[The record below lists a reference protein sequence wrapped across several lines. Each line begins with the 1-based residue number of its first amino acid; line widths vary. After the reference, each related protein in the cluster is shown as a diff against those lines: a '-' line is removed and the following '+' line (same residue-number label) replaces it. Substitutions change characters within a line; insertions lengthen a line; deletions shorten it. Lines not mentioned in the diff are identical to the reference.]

1 VRIGINA
8 FYLGAVTTGS
18 GQYINHLIRQLAR
31 LGDEGEYVLVKN
43 IEYRMQNT
51 SHSYSPFSILHPAS
65 CILHPVSTPF
75 DSISENLAK
84 LWFEQVSFPSAC
96 RRQGVEIA
104 HVPYFASPFFP
115 TTPTVVTVHDLIPMI
130 LPAYRGSILVRLY
143 TRLVAAAARKADI
156 VLTDSKASKWDIV
169 RLLGIPAERVR
180 VIYLA
185 VDDVYQPVLDGHRL
199 ARSRPKYGLPE
210 SYLLYLGGFDQRK
223 NVPTLLKAFAQL
235 GEDSRFK
242 GRDLRFEIQDS
253 RVHLVMA
260 GRLPEKGS
268 DFFPDPR
275 PIVQE
280 LGIGER
286 VVFTGWVP
294 EEDKPALYSGAR
306 ALVFPSLY
314 EGFGLPPLEALA
326 CGTPV
331 ITSNRGSLPEIVG
344 EGGLLLE
351 PDDVEGLAGAME
363 QLLNND
369 TLWGDLREKGLAHAA
384 RFSWEK
390 TARETLAVYR
400 EIGK

>member
-8 FYLGAVTTGS
+8 FYLGALTTGS
-18 GQYINHLIRQLAR
+18 GQYINHLIRQVTR
-31 LGDEGEYVLVKN
+31 LGDESEYVLVKDAGP
-43 IEYRMQNT
+43 RTQDT
-51 SHSYSPFSILHPAS
+51 SIVYPTS

-75 DSISENLAK
+75 DSLSENLAK
-84 LWFEQVSFPSAC
+84 LWFEQVSFPRAC

-104 HVPYFASPFFP
+104 HVPYFASPLFP
-115 TTPTVVTVHDLIPMI
+115 TTPTVITVHDLIPML
-130 LPAYRGSILVRLY
+130 LPAYQGSTLVRLY
-143 TRLVAAAARKADI
+143 TLLVAVAAKRADM
-156 VLTDSKASKWDIV
+156 VLTDSQASKWDIV
-169 RLLGIPAERVR
+169 RLLDIPAERVR

-185 VDDVYQPVLDGHRL
+185 ADGIYQPVLDEHRL
-199 ARSRPKYGLPE
+199 TATRRKYSLPE
-210 SYLLYLGGFDQRK
+210 SYLLYLGGFDRRK
-223 NVPTLLKAFAQL
+223 NVPTLLKAFARL
-235 GEDSRFK
+235 AKDPRAF
-242 GRDLRFEIQDS
+242 
-253 RVHLVMA
+253 LVIA

-331 ITSNRGSLPEIVG
+331 IASNRGSLPEIVG
-344 EGGLLLE
+344 KGGLLLE
-351 PDDVEGLAGAME
+351 PDDLEGLTGAME
-363 QLLNND
+363 KLLNDD
-369 TLWGDLREKGLAHAA
+369 TLWGDLRERGLAHAA

-400 EIGK
+400 EIGE

>member
-1 VRIGINA
+1 MRIGINA

-18 GQYINHLIRQLAR
+18 GQYINHLIRRLTR
-31 LGDEGEYVLVKN
+31 LGDESEYVLIKDTG
-43 IEYRMQNT
+43 YRIQDT
-51 SHSYSPFSILHPAS
+51 SNSHTAPCIVHPAS
-65 CILHPVSTPF
+65 CILHSVSTPF

-84 LWFEQVSFPSAC
+84 LWFEQVSFPRTC

-104 HVPYFASPFFP
+104 HVPYFASPLFP
-115 TTPTVVTVHDLIPMI
+115 TTPTVVTVHDPIPML

-156 VLTDSKASKWDIV
+156 VLTDAQASKRDIV

-185 VDDVYQPVLDGHRL
+185 VDDIYQPVLDEHHLTEMRRKYRL
-199 ARSRPKYGLPE
+199 PP

-235 GEDSRFK
+235 AKDSRFK
-242 GRDLRFEIQDS
+242 IQDS
-253 RVHLVMA
+253 EVFLVMA
-260 GRLPEKGS
+260 GRLPEKSS

-280 LGIGER
+280 LGIEER

-294 EEDKPALYSGAR
+294 EGDKPALYSGAR

-331 ITSNRGSLPEIVG
+331 IASNRGSLPEVVG

-351 PDDVEGLAGAME
+351 PDDVEGLAAAME
-363 QLLNND
+363 KLLADDNMR
-369 TLWGDLREKGLAHAA
+369 TDLRQKGLAHAA

-390 TARETLAVYR
+390 TAQETLAVYR
-400 EIGK
+400 EVKGR

>member
-18 GQYINHLIRQLAR
+18 GQYIHHLVRRLTR
-31 LGDEGEYVLVKN
+31 LGDESEYILVKHTGW
-43 IEYRMQNT
+43 RMQNT
-51 SHSYSPFSILHPAS
+51 SHSYSPF
-65 CILHPVSTPF
+65 CILHSVPTPF

-84 LWFEQVSFPSAC
+84 LWFEQVSFPRAC
-96 RRQGVEIA
+96 RRQDVELA
-104 HVPYFASPFFP
+104 HVPYFASPLFP
-115 TTPTVVTVHDLIPMI
+115 TTPTVVTVHDLIPML
-130 LPAYRGSILVRLY
+130 LPAYRGSTLVRLY
-143 TRLVAAAARKADI
+143 TRLVAAAARKADM
-156 VLTDSKASKWDIV
+156 VLTDSQASKRDIV

-185 VDDVYQPVLDGHRL
+185 ADDIYQPVRDEHRL
-199 ARSRPKYGLPE
+199 AAVRRKYGLPE
-210 SYLLYLGGFDQRK
+210 SYLLYLGGFDRRK

-235 GEDSRFK
+235 AKASRI
-242 GRDLRFEIQDS
+242 GDW
-253 RVHLVMA
+253 RVSLVIA
-260 GRLPEKGS
+260 GRLPERGA

-275 PIVQE
+275 PIAQE
-280 LGIGER
+280 LGIGKR

-331 ITSNRGSLPEIVG
+331 IASNKGSLPEIVG
-344 EGGLLLE
+344 EGGLLVE

-363 QLLNND
+363 KLLADND
-369 TLWGDLREKGLAHAA
+369 LQTDLRQKGLAHAA
-384 RFSWEK
+384 KFSWEK
-390 TARETLAVYR
+390 TARETMAVYQ
-400 EIGK
+400 EVKGC

>member
-1 VRIGINA
+1 MRIGINA

-18 GQYINHLIRQLAR
+18 GQYINHLIRQLTR
-31 LGDEGEYVLVKN
+31 LGDKSEYVLVKN

-51 SHSYSPFSILHPAS
+51 SHSHSPFSILHSPFSILHPV
-65 CILHPVSTPF
+65 PTPF
-75 DSISENLAK
+75 DSISEDLAK
-84 LWFEQVSFPSAC
+84 LWFEQVSFPRAC
-96 RRQGVEIA
+96 RRQDVEIA
-104 HVPYFASPFFP
+104 HVPYFASPLFP
-115 TTPTVVTVHDLIPMI
+115 TTPTVVTVHDLIPML
-130 LPAYRGSILVRLY
+130 LPAYRGSLLVRLY
-143 TRLVAAAARKADI
+143 TLLVAVAAKRADI
-156 VLTDSKASKWDIV
+156 VLTDSEASKWDIV
-169 RLLGIPAERVR
+169 RLLDIPAARVR

-185 VDDVYQPVLDGHRL
+185 ADDIYQPVLDEHRL
-199 ARSRPKYGLPE
+199 AAIRRKYGLPE

-235 GEDSRFK
+235 AKDSRFEI
-242 GRDLRFEIQDS
+242 RESRFEIRDS

-275 PIVQE
+275 PIVE
-280 LGIGER
+280 KLGIGEQ

-331 ITSNRGSLPEIVG
+331 IASNRGSLPEIVG
-344 EGGLLLE
+344 DGGLLLE
-351 PDDVEGLAGAME
+351 PDDVEELAGAME
-363 QLLNND
+363 KLLNDD
-369 TLWGDLREKGLAHAA
+369 TLWGNLRQKGLAHAA

>member
-18 GQYINHLIRQLAR
+18 GQYINHLVSQLTR
-31 LGDEGEYVLVKN
+31 LGDENEYVLVDVQETGRKTQDS
-43 IEYRMQNT
+43 YH
-51 SHSYSPFSILHPAS
+51 SHSPFSILHPV
-65 CILHPVSTPF
+65 PTPF

-84 LWFEQVSFPSAC
+84 LWFEQVSFPRAC
-96 RRQGVEIA
+96 RRQGIEVA
-104 HVPYFASPFFP
+104 HVPYFASPLFP
-115 TTPTVVTVHDLIPMI
+115 TTPTVVTVHDLIPML

-143 TRLVAAAARKADI
+143 TLLVAIAAKRADI
-156 VLTDSKASKWDIV
+156 VLTDSQASKWDIV
-169 RLLGIPAERVR
+169 RLLDIPAGRVR

-185 VDDVYQPVLDGHRL
+185 ADDIYQPILDEHRL
-199 ARSRPKYGLPE
+199 AATRRKYGLPE
-210 SYLLYLGGFDQRK
+210 RYLLYLGGFDQRK

-235 GEDSRFK
+235 ARDSRAF
-242 GRDLRFEIQDS
+242 
-253 RVHLVMA
+253 LVVA

-280 LGIGER
+280 LGIRER

-331 ITSNRGSLPEIVG
+331 IASNQGSLPEIVG
-344 EGGLLLE
+344 DGGLLLE
-351 PDDVEGLAGAME
+351 QDDVEGLAGAME
-363 QLLNND
+363 KLVNDD
-369 TLWGDLREKGLAHAA
+369 TLWGNVREKGLAHAA

-390 TARETLAVYR
+390 AARETLAVYR
-400 EIGK
+400 EVKRC

>member
-31 LGDEGEYVLVKN
+31 LESESEYVLIDSKKAGRKIQDTGVL
-43 IEYRMQNT
+43 R
-51 SHSYSPFSILHPAS
+51 LAS
-65 CILHPVSTPF
+65 CFLFPVSTPF

-84 LWFEQVSFPSAC
+84 LWFEQASFPRAC
-96 RRQGVEIA
+96 SRQGVEIA
-104 HVPYFASPFFP
+104 HVPYFASPLFP
-115 TTPTVVTVHDLIPMI
+115 TTPTVVTVHDLIPML
-130 LPAYRGSILVRLY
+130 LPVYRGSIWVRLY
-143 TRLVAAAARKADI
+143 TLLVAVAAKRADI
-156 VLTDSKASKWDIV
+156 VLTDSEASKWDIV
-169 RLLGIPAERVR
+169 HLLDIPSERVH

-185 VDDVYQPVLDGHRL
+185 ADDIYQPILDDQRL
-199 ARSRPKYGLPE
+199 TAIRQKYGLPE

-223 NVPTLLKAFAQL
+223 NVPALLKAFAQL
-235 GEDSRFK
+235 AKDP
-242 GRDLRFEIQDS
+242 
-253 RVHLVMA
+253 RVFLAVA

-280 LGIGER
+280 LGIEER

-331 ITSNRGSLPEIVG
+331 IASNQGSLPEIVG
-344 EGGLLLE
+344 DGGLLLE
-351 PDDVEGLAGAME
+351 PNDVEGLAGAME
-363 QLLNND
+363 KLLNDD
-369 TLWGDLREKGLAHAA
+369 TLREDLREKGLAHAA
-384 RFSWEK
+384 KFSWEK
-390 TARETLAVYR
+390 TAQQTLAVYQ
-400 EIGK
+400 EIGE

>member
-1 VRIGINA
+1 VRIGMNA

-18 GQYINHLIRQLAR
+18 GQYINHLIRQLTR
-31 LGDEGEYVLVKN
+31 LGDESEYVLITN
-43 IEYRMQNT
+43 IDWRMQDT
-51 SHSYSPFSILHPAS
+51 SHSHSLFFILHSPL
-65 CILHPVSTPF
+65 CILHPVPTHF
-75 DSISENLAK
+75 DSIGENLAK
-84 LWFEQVSFPSAC
+84 LWFEQVSFPRAC
-96 RRQGVEIA
+96 RRQGVELA
-104 HVPYFASPFFP
+104 HVPYFASPLFP
-115 TTPTVVTVHDLIPMI
+115 TTPTVVTVHDLIPML
-130 LPAYRGSILVRLY
+130 LPAYRGSMLVRLY
-143 TRLVAAAARKADI
+143 TLLVAIAAKRADM
-156 VLTDSKASKWDIV
+156 VLTDSQASKWDIV
-169 RLLGIPAERVR
+169 HLLDIPSERVR

-185 VDDVYQPVLDGHRL
+185 ADDIYQPVLDDHRL
-199 ARSRPKYGLPE
+199 TAIRQKYGLPE

-223 NVPTLLKAFAQL
+223 KVPTLLKAFAQL
-235 GEDSRFK
+235 AKDSRAF
-242 GRDLRFEIQDS
+242 
-253 RVHLVMA
+253 LVVA

-280 LGIGER
+280 LGIEER

-306 ALVFPSLY
+306 AFVFPSLY

-331 ITSNRGSLPEIVG
+331 IASNRGSLPEIVG

-351 PDDVEGLAGAME
+351 PDDVEGLAAAME
-363 QLLNND
+363 KLLTD
-369 TLWGDLREKGLAHAA
+369 DDLWDDLRRKGLAHVAK
-384 RFSWEK
+384 FSWEK

>member
-31 LGDEGEYVLVKN
+31 LGDESEYLLIDIRDAGRKM
-43 IEYRMQNT
+43 RDT
-51 SHSYSPFSILHPAS
+51 GDLHPAS

-84 LWFEQVSFPSAC
+84 LWFEQVSFPRAC

-104 HVPYFASPFFP
+104 HVPYFASPLFP
-115 TTPTVVTVHDLIPMI
+115 TTPTVVTVHDLIPML
-130 LPAYRGSILVRLY
+130 LPAYQGSMLVRLY
-143 TRLVAAAARKADI
+143 TLLVAVAAKRADI
-156 VLTDSKASKWDIV
+156 VLTDSQASKWDIV
-169 RLLGIPAERVR
+169 HLLDIPSERVR

-185 VDDVYQPVLDGHRL
+185 ADDIYQPVLDRHRL
-199 ARSRPKYGLPE
+199 AAIRRKYGLPQ

-235 GEDSRFK
+235 AKDSRAF
-242 GRDLRFEIQDS
+242 
-253 RVHLVMA
+253 LVVA
-260 GRLPEKGS
+260 GRLPDYGLDLAIQAKRS

-280 LGIGER
+280 LGIEER

-306 ALVFPSLY
+306 ALVFPSFY

-331 ITSNRGSLPEIVG
+331 IASNRGSLPEIVG
-344 EGGLLLE
+344 DGGLLVE

-363 QLLNND
+363 KLLNDD
-369 TLWGDLREKGLAHAA
+369 TLWGDLREKGLAHVA

-390 TARETLAVYR
+390 TARETLAVYQ
-400 EIGK
+400 EIGG

>member
-1 VRIGINA
+1 
-8 FYLGAVTTGS
+8 
-18 GQYINHLIRQLAR
+18 
-31 LGDEGEYVLVKN
+31 
-43 IEYRMQNT
+43 MQNT
-51 SHSYSPFSILHPAS
+51 SHSLSPFSILHSPFSILHPAS

-84 LWFEQVSFPSAC
+84 LWFEQVSFPRAC
-96 RRQGVEIA
+96 RRQGVELA
-104 HVPYFASPFFP
+104 HVPYFASPLFP
-115 TTPTVVTVHDLIPMI
+115 TTPTVVTVHDLIPML
-130 LPAYRGSILVRLY
+130 LPAYRGSILVCLY
-143 TRLVAAAARKADI
+143 TRLVAAAARKADM
-156 VLTDSKASKWDIV
+156 VLTDSEASKQDIMH
-169 RLLGIPAERVR
+169 LLGIPPERVR

-185 VDDVYQPVLDGHRL
+185 ADDIYQPVLDEHRL
-199 ARSRPKYGLPE
+199 TVTRRKYGLPE
-210 SYLLYLGGFDQRK
+210 NYLLYLGGFDQRK

-235 GEDSRFK
+235 AKDSRAF
-242 GRDLRFEIQDS
+242 
-253 RVHLVMA
+253 LVVA

-286 VVFTGWVP
+286 VVFSGWVP

-344 EGGLLLE
+344 DGSLLLE
-351 PDDVEGLAGAME
+351 PDDVEGLVGAME
-363 QLLNND
+363 KLLNDD
-369 TLWGDLREKGLAHAA
+369 TLWADLREKGLAHAA
-384 RFSWEK
+384 RFSWKK

-400 EIGK
+400 ELKGR

>member
-1 VRIGINA
+1 MRIGINA

-31 LGDEGEYVLVKN
+31 SGDESEYVLIDVKDAG
-43 IEYRMQNT
+43 RKTQDT
-51 SHSYSPFSILHPAS
+51 CDSHPAS
-65 CILHPVSTPF
+65 CILHSVSTPF

-84 LWFEQVSFPSAC
+84 LWFEQVSFPRTC

-104 HVPYFASPFFP
+104 HVPYFASPLFP
-115 TTPTVVTVHDLIPMI
+115 TTPTVVTVHDLIPML

-143 TRLVAAAARKADI
+143 TRLVAAAAKKADI
-156 VLTDSKASKWDIV
+156 VLTDSEASQQDIV
-169 RLLGIPAERVR
+169 RLLGIPPERVR

-185 VDDVYQPVLDGHRL
+185 VDDIYQPVLDEHRL
-199 ARSRPKYGLPE
+199 TGIRRKYGLPE

-223 NVPTLLKAFAQL
+223 NVPTLLKALAQL
-235 GEDSRFK
+235 AKDSRFFL
-242 GRDLRFEIQDS
+242 G
-253 RVHLVMA
+253 VA

-275 PIVQE
+275 RIVQE

-294 EEDKPALYSGAR
+294 EEDKPALYAGAR

-331 ITSNRGSLPEIVG
+331 IASNRGSLPEIVG
-344 EGGLLLE
+344 DGGLLLE
-351 PDDVEGLAGAME
+351 PDDVEGLTEAME
-363 QLLNND
+363 KLLAD
-369 TLWGDLREKGLAHAA
+369 DDLQTDLQQKGLAHAA

-400 EIGK
+400 EIRRSCASTRPR

>member
-1 VRIGINA
+1 VRIGMNA

-18 GQYINHLIRQLAR
+18 GQYINHLMRQLTR
-31 LGDEGEYVLVKN
+31 LGDESEYVLITN
-43 IEYRMQNT
+43 IEWRMQDT
-51 SHSYSPFSILHPAS
+51 SHSHSPFSILRSPF
-65 CILHPVSTPF
+65 CILHPVPTPF

-84 LWFEQVSFPSAC
+84 LWFEQVSFPRAC
-96 RRQGVEIA
+96 RRQGVELA
-104 HVPYFASPFFP
+104 HVPYFASPLFP
-115 TTPTVVTVHDLIPMI
+115 TTPTVVTVHDLIPML
-130 LPAYRGSILVRLY
+130 LPAYRGSMLVRLY
-143 TRLVAAAARKADI
+143 TLLVAIAAKRADM
-156 VLTDSKASKWDIV
+156 VLTDSQASKWDIV
-169 RLLGIPAERVR
+169 HLLDIPSERVR

-185 VDDVYQPVLDGHRL
+185 ADNIYQPILDDHRL
-199 ARSRPKYGLPE
+199 TAIRQKYGLPE

-223 NVPTLLKAFAQL
+223 NVLTLLKAFAQL
-235 GEDSRFK
+235 AKDSRAFL
-242 GRDLRFEIQDS
+242 GI
-253 RVHLVMA
+253 A

-280 LGIGER
+280 LGIKER

-294 EEDKPALYSGAR
+294 EEDKPTLYSGAR

-331 ITSNRGSLPEIVG
+331 IASNRGSLPEIVG
-344 EGGLLLE
+344 DGGLLLE
-351 PDDVEGLAGAME
+351 PDDLEGLAAAM
-363 QLLNND
+363 QKLLSDD
-369 TLWGDLREKGLAHAA
+369 TLREDLREKGLAHAA

-400 EIGK
+400 EVGE

>member
-18 GQYINHLIRQLAR
+18 GQYINHLISQLTR
-31 LGDEGEYVLVKN
+31 LGGESEYVLVKN
-43 IEYRMQNT
+43 TEYRMQNT
-51 SHSYSPFSILHPAS
+51 

-84 LWFEQVSFPSAC
+84 LWFEQVSFPCVC
-96 RRQGVEIA
+96 RRQGIELA
-104 HVPYFASPFFP
+104 HVPYFASPLFP
-115 TTPTVVTVHDLIPMI
+115 TTPTVVTVHDLIPML
-130 LPAYRGSILVRLY
+130 LPTYRGSILVRLY
-143 TRLVAAAARKADI
+143 TRLVAAAARKADM
-156 VLTDSKASKWDIV
+156 VLTDSEASKQDIM

-185 VDDVYQPVLDGHRL
+185 ADDIYQPILDDHRL
-199 ARSRPKYGLPE
+199 SATCQKYGLPE

-235 GEDSRFK
+235 VKDSKAF
-242 GRDLRFEIQDS
+242 
-253 RVHLVMA
+253 LVIA

-280 LGIGER
+280 LGIGKR

-331 ITSNRGSLPEIVG
+331 IASNRGSLPEIVG
-344 EGGLLLE
+344 DGGLLLE
-351 PDDVEGLAGAME
+351 PDDVERLAEAME
-363 QLLNND
+363 KLLNDD
-369 TLWGDLREKGLAHAA
+369 TLWGDLRQKGLAHAS

-390 TARETLAVYR
+390 TAQETLAVYR
-400 EIGK
+400 EIGE

>member
-18 GQYINHLIRQLAR
+18 GQYISHLIRQLTR
-31 LGDEGEYVLVKN
+31 LGDESEYVLIHVKGTG
-43 IEYRMQNT
+43 YRIQAT
-51 SHSYSPFSILHPAS
+51 SNSHTTPCIVHLAS
-65 CILHPVSTPF
+65 CILHPVPTPF

-84 LWFEQVSFPSAC
+84 LWFEQVSFPRAC
-96 RRQGVEIA
+96 RRQGAEIA
-104 HVPYFASPFFP
+104 HVPYFASPLFP
-115 TTPTVVTVHDLIPMI
+115 ITPTVVTVHDLIPML

-143 TRLVAAAARKADI
+143 TRLVAAAAKKADV
-156 VLTDSKASKWDIV
+156 VLTDSEASKQDIV
-169 RLLGIPAERVR
+169 HLLGIPAERVR

-185 VDDVYQPVLDGHRL
+185 VDDIYQPVLDEHHLTEMRRKYRL
-199 ARSRPKYGLPE
+199 PPN
-210 SYLLYLGGFDQRK
+210 YLLYLGGFDQRK
-223 NVPTLLKAFAQL
+223 NVPILLKAFAQL
-235 GEDSRFK
+235 AKDSRFK
-242 GRDLRFEIQDS
+242 VRDS
-253 RVHLVMA
+253 RVYLVVA

-268 DFFPDPR
+268 GFFPDPR
-275 PIVQE
+275 RIVQE

-314 EGFGLPPLEALA
+314 EGFGLPPLEALT

-331 ITSNRGSLPEIVG
+331 IASNRGSLPEIVG
-344 EGGLLLE
+344 DGGLLLE

-363 QLLNND
+363 KLLNDD

-384 RFSWEK
+384 SFSWEK
-390 TARETLAVYR
+390 TARETLAVYQEVKGR
-400 EIGK
+400 

>member
-31 LGDEGEYVLVKN
+31 LESESEYVLIDSKKAGRKIQDTGV
-43 IEYRMQNT
+43 
-51 SHSYSPFSILHPAS
+51 LHLAS
-65 CILHPVSTPF
+65 CFLFPVSTPF

-84 LWFEQVSFPSAC
+84 LWFEQVSFPRAC

-104 HVPYFASPFFP
+104 HVPYFASPLFP
-115 TTPTVVTVHDLIPMI
+115 TTPTVVTVHDLIPML
-130 LPAYRGSILVRLY
+130 LPVYRGSIWVRLY
-143 TRLVAAAARKADI
+143 TLLVAIAAKRADV
-156 VLTDSKASKWDIV
+156 VLTDSEASKWDIV
-169 RLLGIPAERVR
+169 HLLDIPSERVH

-185 VDDVYQPVLDGHRL
+185 ADDIYQPILDDQRL
-199 ARSRPKYGLPE
+199 TAIRQKYGLPE

-223 NVPTLLKAFAQL
+223 NVPALLKAFAQL
-235 GEDSRFK
+235 AKDPRAF
-242 GRDLRFEIQDS
+242 
-253 RVHLVMA
+253 LVVA
-260 GRLPEKGS
+260 GRLPEKGGG
-268 DFFPDPR
+268 FFPDPR

-280 LGIGER
+280 LGIEER

-331 ITSNRGSLPEIVG
+331 IASNQGSLPEIVG
-344 EGGLLLE
+344 DGGLLLE
-351 PDDVEGLAGAME
+351 PDDMEGLAGAME
-363 QLLNND
+363 KLLNDD

-390 TARETLAVYR
+390 TARETLAVYQ

>member
-1 VRIGINA
+1 MRIGINA
-8 FYLGAVTTGS
+8 FYLGAVATGS
-18 GQYINHLIRQLAR
+18 GQYINHLIRQLTR
-31 LGDEGEYVLVKN
+31 LEDKSEYVLIHASRFTLHASGN
-43 IEYRMQNT
+43 
-51 SHSYSPFSILHPAS
+51 SHTLPSILHSPF

-75 DSISENLAK
+75 DSSSENLAK
-84 LWFEQVSFPSAC
+84 LWFEQISFPRAC
-96 RRQGVEIA
+96 RRQSIELA
-104 HVPYFASPFFP
+104 HVPYFASPLFP
-115 TTPTVVTVHDLIPMI
+115 TTPTVVTVHDLIPML
-130 LPAYRGSILVRLY
+130 LPAYRGSILVRFY

-156 VLTDSKASKWDIV
+156 VLTDSQASKQDIV
-169 RLLGIPAERVR
+169 RLLGISPERVR

-185 VDDVYQPVLDGHRL
+185 VDDIYQPVLDEHRL
-199 ARSRPKYGLPE
+199 AGTRRKYGLPQ

-235 GEDSRFK
+235 AK
-242 GRDLRFEIQDS
+242 DS
-253 RVHLVMA
+253 RVSLVIA

-268 DFFPDPR
+268 HFFPDPR

-331 ITSNRGSLPEIVG
+331 IASNRGSLPEIVG
-344 EGGLLLE
+344 DGGLLLE
-351 PDDVEGLAGAME
+351 PDEVEGLAGAME
-363 QLLNND
+363 KLLNDD
-369 TLWGDLREKGLAHAA
+369 TLWGDLRQKGLAHAA
-384 RFSWEK
+384 RFSWKK
-390 TARETLAVYR
+390 TARETLAMYR
-400 EIGK
+400 EIGGQRTGSRNGNGRL

>member
-18 GQYINHLIRQLAR
+18 GQYINHLIRQLTR
-31 LGDEGEYVLVKN
+31 LGGENEYVLIN
-43 IEYRMQNT
+43 
-51 SHSYSPFSILHPAS
+51 
-65 CILHPVSTPF
+65 PVPTPF

-84 LWFEQVSFPSAC
+84 LWFEQVSFPRTC

-104 HVPYFASPFFP
+104 HVPYFASPLFP
-115 TTPTVVTVHDLIPMI
+115 TTPTVVTVHDLIPML

-156 VLTDSKASKWDIV
+156 VLTDSQASKQDIV
-169 RLLGIPAERVR
+169 RLLGIPTERVR

-185 VDDVYQPVLDGHRL
+185 VDDIYQPALDEHRL
-199 ARSRPKYGLPE
+199 AGTRRKYGLPE

-235 GEDSRFK
+235 AKDSRI
-242 GRDLRFEIQDS
+242 GEWRVESGDS
-253 RVHLVMA
+253 RVSLVVA

-275 PIVQE
+275 PIVRE

-286 VVFTGWVP
+286 VIFTGWVP

-331 ITSNRGSLPEIVG
+331 IASNRGSLPEIVG

-351 PDDVEGLAGAME
+351 PDDVEGLATAME
-363 QLLNND
+363 KLLNDD
-369 TLWGDLREKGLAHAA
+369 TLWGDLQEKGLAHAA

-390 TARETLAVYR
+390 TARETLAVYQ
-400 EIGK
+400 EIGE

>member
-1 VRIGINA
+1 VRIGMNA

-18 GQYINHLIRQLAR
+18 GQYIHHLIRQLAQI
-31 LGDEGEYVLVKN
+31 EENEYIL
-43 IEYRMQNT
+43 IRDTGQRIQDT
-51 SHSYSPFSILHPAS
+51 SNAHSPSSILHPV
-65 CILHPVSTPF
+65 PTPF

-84 LWFEQVSFPSAC
+84 LWFEQVSFPRAC
-96 RRQGVEIA
+96 RRQGVELA
-104 HVPYFASPFFP
+104 HVPYFASPLFP
-115 TTPTVVTVHDLIPMI
+115 TTPTVVTVHDLIPML
-130 LPAYRGSILVRLY
+130 LPAYRGSMLVRLY
-143 TRLVAAAARKADI
+143 TLLVAIAAKRADM
-156 VLTDSKASKWDIV
+156 VLTDSQASKWDIV
-169 RLLGIPAERVR
+169 HLLDIPSERVR

-185 VDDVYQPVLDGHRL
+185 ADDIYQPVLDDHRL
-199 ARSRPKYGLPE
+199 TAIRQKYGLPE

-235 GEDSRFK
+235 VKDSRAF
-242 GRDLRFEIQDS
+242 
-253 RVHLVMA
+253 LVVA
-260 GRLPEKGS
+260 GRLPEYGLDLAIQAKRS

-280 LGIGER
+280 LGIKER

-331 ITSNRGSLPEIVG
+331 IASNRGSLPEIVG

-351 PDDVEGLAGAME
+351 PDDVEGLAAAMGK
-363 QLLNND
+363 LLNDD
-369 TLWGDLREKGLAHAA
+369 TLREDLREKGLAHAA
-384 RFSWEK
+384 QFSWEK

-400 EIGK
+400 EVEE

>member
-8 FYLGAVTTGS
+8 FYLGAATTGS
-18 GQYINHLIRQLAR
+18 GQYINHLIRQLVR
-31 LGDEGEYVLVKN
+31 LGDESEYVLVKN
-43 IEYRMQNT
+43 TGWRMENT
-51 SHSYSPFSILHPAS
+51 SRSHSPFSIPHSPS

-75 DSISENLAK
+75 DLLSENLAK
-84 LWFEQVSFPSAC
+84 LWFEQVSFPRAC
-96 RRQGVEIA
+96 RRQGVELA

-115 TTPTVVTVHDLIPMI
+115 TMPTVVTVHDLIPMI

-143 TRLVAAAARKADI
+143 TGLVAAAARKADM
-156 VLTDSKASKWDIV
+156 VLTDSEASKRDIV

-185 VDDVYQPVLDGHRL
+185 VDDIYQPVLDERCL
-199 ARSRPKYGLPE
+199 TLTRRNYGLTAR
-210 SYLLYLGGFDQRK
+210 YLLYLGGFDQRK

-235 GEDSRFK
+235 AKDSSLG
-242 GRDLRFEIQDS
+242 GRDSVL
-253 RVHLVMA
+253 LVVA

-286 VVFTGWVP
+286 VIFTGWVP

-331 ITSNRGSLPEIVG
+331 IASNRGALPEIVG
-344 EGGLLLE
+344 DGGLLLE
-351 PDDVEGLAGAME
+351 PDDVERLAGAME
-363 QLLNND
+363 NLLNND

-390 TARETLAVYR
+390 TARETLAVYQ

>member
-31 LGDEGEYVLVKN
+31 LGNRSEYVLIGVKDAGSKIQEN
-43 IEYRMQNT
+43 GD
-51 SHSYSPFSILHPAS
+51 LHPAS

-84 LWFEQVSFPSAC
+84 LWFEQVSFPRAC
-96 RRQGVEIA
+96 RRQDVELA
-104 HVPYFASPFFP
+104 HVPYFAPPLFP
-115 TTPTVVTVHDLIPMI
+115 TTPTVVTVHDLIPML

-143 TRLVAAAARKADI
+143 TLLVAIAAKRADI
-156 VLTDSKASKWDIV
+156 VLTDSQASKWDIV
-169 RLLGIPAERVR
+169 RLLDIPSERVR

-185 VDDVYQPVLDGHRL
+185 ADDIYQPVLDDHRPT
-199 ARSRPKYGLPE
+199 AIRQKYGLPE

-223 NVPTLLKAFAQL
+223 NVSTLLKAFAQL
-235 GEDSRFK
+235 A
-242 GRDLRFEIQDS
+242 RDPRGF
-253 RVHLVMA
+253 LVIA
-260 GRLPEKGS
+260 GRLPEYGLDLAIQAKRS

-280 LGIGER
+280 LGIEER
-286 VVFTGWVP
+286 VIFTGWVP

-331 ITSNRGSLPEIVG
+331 IASNRGSLPEIVG
-344 EGGLLLE
+344 DGGLLLE

-363 QLLNND
+363 KLLNDD
-369 TLWGDLREKGLAHAA
+369 TLWGDLRQKGLAHAA

-400 EIGK
+400 EVKAR

>member
-1 VRIGINA
+1 MRIGINA

-18 GQYINHLIRQLAR
+18 GQYINHLIRQLTR
-31 LGDEGEYVLVKN
+31 LGDENECVLVKN
-43 IEYRMQNT
+43 TEYRMQNT
-51 SHSYSPFSILHPAS
+51 SHSHSPFSTLHSPL

-84 LWFEQVSFPSAC
+84 LWFEQVSFPRAC
-96 RRQGVEIA
+96 LRQGVEIA
-104 HVPYFASPFFP
+104 HVPYFASPLFP
-115 TTPTVVTVHDLIPMI
+115 TTPTVVTVHDLIPML

-143 TRLVAAAARKADI
+143 THLVAAAARKADI
-156 VLTDSKASKWDIV
+156 VLTDSEASKQDIV

-185 VDDVYQPVLDGHRL
+185 ADDIYQPVLDEHRL
-199 ARSRPKYGLPE
+199 AATRRKYGLPE

-223 NVPTLLKAFAQL
+223 NVPTLLKAFVQL
-235 GEDSRFK
+235 AKDSKAFLVVA
-242 GRDLRFEIQDS
+242 GQLPERDLTFS
-253 RVHLVMA
+253 
-260 GRLPEKGS
+260 
-268 DFFPDPR
+268 PDPR

-314 EGFGLPPLEALA
+314 EGFGLPSLEALA

-331 ITSNRGSLPEIVG
+331 IASNRGSLPEIVG
-344 EGGLLLE
+344 DGGLLLE
-351 PDDVEGLAGAME
+351 PDDVEGLTGAIE
-363 QLLNND
+363 KLLKDD
-369 TLWGDLREKGLAHAA
+369 TLWGDLRERGLAHAA

>member
-1 VRIGINA
+1 MRIGINA

-18 GQYINHLIRQLAR
+18 GQYINHLIHQLVR
-31 LGDEGEYVLVKN
+31 PGNEGEYVLVKN
-43 IEYRMQNT
+43 TECRMQNT
-51 SHSYSPFSILHPAS
+51 SHSHSPFSILHPAF

-84 LWFEQVSFPSAC
+84 LWFEQVSFPRAC

-115 TTPTVVTVHDLIPMI
+115 TTPTVVTVHDLIPML

-156 VLTDSKASKWDIV
+156 VLTDSEASKQDIV
-169 RLLGIPAERVR
+169 RLLDIPAERVR

-185 VDDVYQPVLDGHRL
+185 VDDIYQPGLDEHRL
-199 ARSRPKYGLPE
+199 TATRRKYGLPE

-235 GEDSRFK
+235 AKDSRF
-242 GRDLRFEIQDS
+242 GDS
-253 RVHLVMA
+253 RICLVIA
-260 GRLPEKGS
+260 GRLPEYGLDLAIQAKRS
-268 DFFPDPR
+268 AFFPDPR

-306 ALVFPSLY
+306 ALIFPSLY

-344 EGGLLLE
+344 DGGLLLE

-363 QLLNND
+363 KLLNDD

-390 TARETLAVYR
+390 TARKTLAVYR
-400 EIGK
+400 EIGE

>member
-18 GQYINHLIRQLAR
+18 GQYVNHLIRQLTR
-31 LGDEGEYVLVKN
+31 LEDESEYVLIDVRDTGRKT
-43 IEYRMQNT
+43 QGT
-51 SHSYSPFSILHPAS
+51 GHSHPASSILHPV
-65 CILHPVSTPF
+65 PTPF

-84 LWFEQVSFPSAC
+84 LWFEQVSFPRAC
-96 RRQGVEIA
+96 CRQSVEIA
-104 HVPYFASPFFP
+104 HVPYFASPLFP
-115 TTPTVVTVHDLIPMI
+115 TTPTVVTVHDLIPML
-130 LPAYRGSILVRLY
+130 LPAYRGSIWVRLY
-143 TRLVAAAARKADI
+143 TLMVAVAAKKADT
-156 VLTDSKASKWDIV
+156 VLTDSEASKWDIV
-169 RLLGIPAERVR
+169 RMLDIPAEQVR

-185 VDDVYQPVLDGHRL
+185 ADDIYQPVLDEHHLTEVR
-199 ARSRPKYGLPE
+199 RKYGLPE

-223 NVPTLLKAFAQL
+223 NVPILLKAFAQL
-235 GEDSRFK
+235 AKDSRAF
-242 GRDLRFEIQDS
+242 
-253 RVHLVMA
+253 LVMA
-260 GRLPEKGS
+260 GHLPEKGS

-275 PIVQE
+275 PIAQE
-280 LGIGER
+280 LGIGKR

-331 ITSNRGSLPEIVG
+331 IASNRGSLPEIVG

-351 PDDVEGLAGAME
+351 PDDIEGLAEAME
-363 QLLNND
+363 KLLNDD
-369 TLWGDLREKGLAHAA
+369 TLWRDLRQKGLAHAA

-390 TARETLAVYR
+390 TARETLAVYQDM
-400 EIGK
+400 EE

>member
-1 VRIGINA
+1 V
-8 FYLGAVTTGS
+8 
-18 GQYINHLIRQLAR
+18 HLLDI
-31 LGDEGEYVLVKN
+31 
-43 IEYRMQNT
+43 
-51 SHSYSPFSILHPAS
+51 
-65 CILHPVSTPF
+65 
-75 DSISENLAK
+75 
-84 LWFEQVSFPSAC
+84 PS
-96 RRQGVEIA
+96 
-104 HVPYFASPFFP
+104 
-115 TTPTVVTVHDLIPMI
+115 
-130 LPAYRGSILVRLY
+130 
-143 TRLVAAAARKADI
+143 
-156 VLTDSKASKWDIV
+156 
-169 RLLGIPAERVR
+169 ERVR

-185 VDDVYQPVLDGHRL
+185 ADDIYQPILDDHRL
-199 ARSRPKYGLPE
+199 TAIRQKYGLPE

-235 GEDSRFK
+235 AKDSRAF
-242 GRDLRFEIQDS
+242 
-253 RVHLVMA
+253 LVVA
-260 GRLPEKGS
+260 GRLPEYGLDLAIQAKRS

-331 ITSNRGSLPEIVG
+331 IASNRGSLPEIVG
-344 EGGLLLE
+344 EGGLLVE

-363 QLLNND
+363 RLLNDD
-369 TLWGDLREKGLAHAA
+369 TLWADLREKGLAHAA

-400 EIGK
+400 EIGE

>member
-31 LGDEGEYVLVKN
+31 LGDESEYVLVKN

-51 SHSYSPFSILHPAS
+51 SHSHSPFSILHSPSSILHPAP
-65 CILHPVSTPF
+65 CTLHPVSTPF

-156 VLTDSKASKWDIV
+156 VLTDSEASKQDIV
-169 RLLGIPAERVR
+169 RLLGILEERVR

-185 VDDVYQPVLDGHRL
+185 ADDVYQPVLDGHRL
-199 ARSRPKYGLPE
+199 AGSRRKYGLPE

-235 GEDSRFK
+235 AKDSRFE
-242 GRDLRFEIQDS
+242 GRDS

-275 PIVQE
+275 SIVQE

-286 VVFTGWVP
+286 VVFTGWVL

-331 ITSNRGSLPEIVG
+331 IASNRGSLPEIVG
-344 EGGLLLE
+344 DGGLLLE

-363 QLLNND
+363 QLLNDD

-390 TARETLAVYR
+390 TARETLAVYQ
-400 EIGK
+400 EIGE